1 MGEVCFFPGWVFS
14 LNSNTNFIFSTI
26 CFTNST
32 THIFYLSF
40 TTAPLRI
47 EQSVQLKFYL
57 GGIKWPRMGSSSKT
71 ESILN
76 RFFPG
81 LCNVDCGD
89 FNMREYLSSHK
100 LVIRDWCSRWNWHR
114 CCRWYS
120 RCYIVKIFR
129 NDKRRKMPQGKI
141 RKNLSFIW
149 MAPFSA
155 SHIISNRMLWW
166 IRC

>member
-1 MGEVCFFPGWVFS
+1 MKNGPNNIQGPSKIIIYIIRNYHSNSIWVFS
-14 LNSNTNFIFSTI
+14 LNSATNFIFSTI

-100 LVIRDWCSRWNWHR
+100 LVIRDWCSIWNWHR
-114 CCRWYS
+114 YCHWYC
-120 RCYIVKIFR
+120 RCYIVKIFTVAINHNGQR
-129 NDKRRKMPQGKI
+129 TFTLDFLI
-141 RKNLSFIW
+141 
-149 MAPFSA
+149 A
-155 SHIISNRMLWW
+155 
-166 IRC
+166 

>member
-120 RCYIVKIFR
+120 RCYIVWIF
-129 NDKRRKMPQGKI
+129 NVV
-141 RKNLSFIW
+141 NSATFFSFFI
-149 MAPFSA
+149 
-155 SHIISNRMLWW
+155 HLWW
-166 IRC
+166 EKCFCFFCPPSFSTL